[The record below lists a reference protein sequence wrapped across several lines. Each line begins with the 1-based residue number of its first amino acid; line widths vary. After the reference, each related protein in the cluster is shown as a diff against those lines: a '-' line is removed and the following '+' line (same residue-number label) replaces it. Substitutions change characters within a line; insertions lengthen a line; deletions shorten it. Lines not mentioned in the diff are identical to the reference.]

1 MKLNILASKSTRRN
15 FLLNQIGFNF
25 SVVESNFQEKINND
39 LPPNALSETLARG
52 KALKIAKNYKNNIVI
67 GADTIVYCS
76 GQVLGKPKDENERF
90 KMLKNLSG
98 KSHEVIT
105 GISIIA
111 FSKGIDHT
119 FNQTTL
125 VTVKNISN
133 QEIKHYSKKFDGLDK
148 AGGYGIQDGFSL
160 FVEKIEG
167 CYFNIVGFPIPLFY
181 THYNNLFKSFFRN
194 V

>member
-1 MKLNILASKSTRRN
+1 
-15 FLLNQIGFNF
+15 
-25 SVVESNFQEKINND
+25 
-39 LPPNALSETLARG
+39 
-52 KALKIAKNYKNNIVI
+52 
-67 GADTIVYCS
+67 
-76 GQVLGKPKDENERF
+76 
-90 KMLKNLSG
+90 MLKNLSG

-167 CYFNIVGFPIPLFY
+167 CYFLI
-181 THYNNLFKSFFRN
+181 
-194 V
+194 

>member
-133 QEIKHYSKKFDGLDK
+133 QEIKHYSKKFDG
-148 AGGYGIQDGFSL
+148 
-160 FVEKIEG
+160 
-167 CYFNIVGFPIPLFY
+167 
-181 THYNNLFKSFFRN
+181 
-194 V
+194 